1 MVGHMSDI
9 DHDLTPPQR
18 LALAYAK
25 GDQRDILS
33 FMLRLDARLC
43 NIVGRASEV
52 MIAQMKLA
60 WWRDALSCEPARRPK
75 GEPLLLDFE
84 RVSDKIAVAA
94 EQLVSAWE
102 LLLVEADWSPEVVAQ
117 FALMRGEAVF
127 LTDFPRDLG
136 SEWAAS
142 DLRLRFPEKGLG
154 PVSSKVELPR
164 NRVARP
170 LSILAMS
177 VRDISGPRLI
187 WHALTGR

>member
-1 MVGHMSDI
+1 MSDI

-18 LALAYAK
+18 LAIAYAK
-25 GDQRDILS
+25 GEQRDKLS

-43 NIVGRASEV
+43 DIVGKAGEP

-60 WWRDALSCEPARRPK
+60 WWRDALLCEPGSRPK
-75 GEPLLLDFE
+75 GEPLLLE
-84 RVSDKIAVAA
+84 YSRHSDEMATVA

-102 LLLVEADWSPEVVAQ
+102 YLLVAPDWLPEVVDH
-117 FALMRGEAVF
+117 FAEMRGAAVF
-127 LTDFPRDLG
+127 AAFVSQNDEPILAREWAANDLRSRFPSRDLG
-136 SEWAAS
+136 PATS
-142 DLRLRFPEKGLG
+142 DVRTPKSR
-154 PVSSKVELPR
+154 
-164 NRVARP
+164 AMRP

>member
-1 MVGHMSDI
+1 MIGRMSDI

-25 GDQRDILS
+25 GEQRDALS

-43 NIVGRASEV
+43 SIVGRASEP
-52 MIAQMKLA
+52 MIAQMKLS
-60 WWRDALSCEPARRPK
+60 WWREALSCEPARRPK

-102 LLLVEADWSPEVVAQ
+102 LLLVEADWSPEVVEQ
-117 FALMRGEAVF
+117 FVQMRGEAVF
-127 LTDFPRDLG
+127 SADTPRNLA
-136 SEWAAS
+136 SEWAAN
-142 DLRLRFPEKGLG
+142 DLRLGFPERGLG
-154 PVSSKVELPR
+154 AVRSGVQLPR
-164 NRVARP
+164 RRAERP

>member
-1 MVGHMSDI
+1 MSDI

-25 GDQRDILS
+25 GEQREILS

-43 NIVGRASEV
+43 NIVGRASEP

-60 WWRDALSCEPARRPK
+60 WWRDALSREPAQRPK
-75 GEPLLLDFE
+75 GEPLLLAFDG
-84 RVSDKIAVAA
+84 VSDKVGVAA

-102 LLLVEADWSPEVVAQ
+102 FLLVAPDWSREAIEQ
-117 FALMRGEAVF
+117 FAQMRGEAVF
-127 LTDFPRDLG
+127 STDALRNLA
-136 SEWAAS
+136 SEWAAN
-142 DLRLRFPEKGLG
+142 DLRLRFPERGLG
-154 PVSSKVELPR
+154 VVRSGGHLPR
-164 NRVARP
+164 KRAKRP
-170 LSILAMS
+170 LSILAIS

>member
-1 MVGHMSDI
+1 MSDI

-25 GDQRDILS
+25 GEQRDILS

-43 NIVGRASEV
+43 NIVGRAGEP

-75 GEPLLLDFE
+75 GEPLLLAFDG
-84 RVSDKIAVAA
+84 VSAKVGVAA

-102 LLLVEADWSPEVVAQ
+102 FLLVAPDWSPEVVAQ
-117 FALMRGEAVF
+117 FAQMRGEAVF
-127 LTDFPRDLG
+127 SADAQRNVA
-136 SEWAAS
+136 SEWAAN
-142 DLRLRFPEKGLG
+142 DLRLRFPERRLG
-154 PVSSKVELPR
+154 AAGSKAQLPQ

-177 VRDISGPRLI
+177 VRDISGPQLI